1 MAGEQ
6 PDAIPNLSS
15 GRRLAAILGGAAGN
29 LVEWFDWF
37 VYASFSLYFAK
48 VFFPHGAEIDQRLQA
63 AGVFAIGFLARPAG
77 AWVMGAFADRYG
89 RKIAL
94 MISMAVMCAGSLLIA
109 VIPGYDVIGAAAPA
123 FLIAARLV
131 QGLSIGGEYGASA
144 TYMSEMAG
152 ETRRGFW
159 SSLQF
164 VTIVSGQIAAL
175 GVLILLQ
182 HLLSPSELSAWGWRV
197 PFALGSVLAVAVWAV
212 QSRLEETSA
221 FQREARIPDRRS
233 RTLLLLTRHPK
244 ETAIIFA
251 LSAAG
256 GLSYYCYTTYMQKFL
271 SDTAHF
277 RRGAAADICALS
289 LIIFL
294 LVQPLLGWL
303 GDKIGRRALLAFAFG
318 AGALTTWPI
327 MTAIAASR
335 RADLALALV
344 CAALFILAGYT
355 AMSAVVKS
363 EIFPTRVRTL
373 GVALPYALANAL
385 FGGTAELIAEAFT
398 KAGLQSGFYIYV
410 SVVLAI
416 GCAVALAIRDTRK
429 TSLIRETDV

>member
-1 MAGEQ
+1 MAGAQ
-6 PDAIPNLSS
+6 PVAVLNPTP

-37 VYASFSLYFAK
+37 IYASFSLYFAG
-48 VFFPHGAEIDQRLQA
+48 VFFPHGAEIDQRIQA

-77 AWVMGAFADRYG
+77 AWVMGAVADRHG

-109 VIPGYDVIGAAAPA
+109 AIPGYDIIGPA
-123 FLIAARLV
+123 SPALLIAARLI

-152 ETRRGFW
+152 ATHRGLW

-164 VTIVSGQIAAL
+164 ITIVSGQIAAL
-175 GVLILLQ
+175 GVLIMLQ
-182 HLLSPSELSAWGWRV
+182 HLLSPMDLAAWGWRI
-197 PFALGSVLAVAVWAV
+197 PFAVGAVLAVAVWGV
-212 QSRLEETSA
+212 QSRLEETSV
-221 FQREARIPDRRS
+221 FRREARGLNRRS
-233 RTLLLLTRHPK
+233 GAFLLLTQHPK

-271 SDTAHF
+271 SVTAHF
-277 RRGAAADICALS
+277 SRGAAADISALS
-289 LIIFL
+289 LIVFL

-303 GDKIGRRALLAFAFG
+303 GDKVGRRGLLAFAFG

-327 MTAIAASR
+327 MTAIAASHR
-335 RADLALALV
+335 PALALALV
-344 CAALFILAGYT
+344 CGALFILAGYT
-355 AMSAVVKS
+355 AMSAVVKA
-363 EIFPTRVRTL
+363 EIFPTRVRAL
-373 GVALPYALANAL
+373 GVALPYALANAV
-385 FGGTAELIAEAFT
+385 FGGTAELIADAFK
-398 KAGLQSGFYIYV
+398 KARLESGFYIYV
-410 SVVLAI
+410 SIILAI
-416 GCAVALAIRDTRK
+416 GCAVAVAMGDTRK
-429 TSLIRETDV
+429 SGLITAD